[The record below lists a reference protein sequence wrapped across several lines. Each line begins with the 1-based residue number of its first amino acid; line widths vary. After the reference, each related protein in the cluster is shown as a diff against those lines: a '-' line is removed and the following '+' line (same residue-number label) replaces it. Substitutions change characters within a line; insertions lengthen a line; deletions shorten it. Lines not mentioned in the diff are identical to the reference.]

1 MSVTLS
7 LMGWDS
13 LWSKKQKLP
22 RKTSAQVYQLNLMV
36 LENGWNFG
44 ENVEGELSTCTILF
58 YPNVILPCISRKTV
72 HGPS

>member
-13 LWSKKQKLP
+13 LWSKKQKTP

-36 LENGWNFG
+36 LENGWNMERTWR
-44 ENVEGELSTCTILF
+44 ENCLRVPFFFIQ
-58 YPNVILPCISRKTV
+58 I
-72 HGPS
+72 